1 MEINSWSKWLINTT
15 QTTISRIAWDRL
27 YQGWKFCNEV
37 PSEFNFKDKVAY
49 PKPALILTYFNNP
62 HIHSLH
68 VPGTQPCLDL
78 WRKSLLDGW
87 WSSRS
92 QTGKV
97 NGRMSTCRRYIAL
110 HWPGRLTSE
119 LPTQW
124 KRNMNRPCRELRRTN
139 INSNTTR
146 CLFTAS
152 KPNNQLIPS
161 RGVRMTTPFTPAL
174 KRIIICNKLNPSF
187 FHLTTDMLSTEHSY
201 G

>member
-1 MEINSWSKWLINTT
+1 MLLAPGQISLAPHDRRFGKGIKWFCRKSSLNMEINSWSKWFINTT
-15 QTTISRIAWDRL
+15 QTTISRIAWGRL

-49 PKPALILTYFNNP
+49 PKPDQCIDTNLFNNP
-62 HIHSLH
+62 HVHSMQLIGTW
-68 VPGTQPCLDL
+68 PGSNL
-78 WRKSLLDGW
+78 WKKGLMNGL
-87 WSSRS
+87 WSRP

-124 KRNMNRPCRELRRTN
+124 KRNMKRPCRELRRTN

-152 KPNNQLIPS
+152 NPNNQLIPS
-161 RGVRMTTPFTPAL
+161 RGV
-174 KRIIICNKLNPSF
+174 
-187 FHLTTDMLSTEHSY
+187 
-201 G
+201 